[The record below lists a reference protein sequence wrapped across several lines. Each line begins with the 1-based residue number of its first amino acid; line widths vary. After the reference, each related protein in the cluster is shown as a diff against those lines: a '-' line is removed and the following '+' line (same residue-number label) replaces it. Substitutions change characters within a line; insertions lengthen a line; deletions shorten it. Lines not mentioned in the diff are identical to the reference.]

1 MGENEINQV
10 TEEKDLGILIDDKL
24 KFQQHIRIMLLH
36 SELHQVNH

>member
-24 KFQQHIRIMLLH
+24 KFQQHINQDKK
-36 SELHQVNH
+36 SKPKTWND